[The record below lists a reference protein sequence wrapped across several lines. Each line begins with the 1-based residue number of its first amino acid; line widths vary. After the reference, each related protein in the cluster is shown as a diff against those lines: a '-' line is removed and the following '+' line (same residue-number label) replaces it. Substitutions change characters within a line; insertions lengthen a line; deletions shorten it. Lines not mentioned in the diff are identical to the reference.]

1 MSEDQNIYVIYNILQ
16 IIAGFSIYILCLTC
30 LYRLA
35 KSQENNAPTL
45 TNVTKVNVTKVNI
58 GQGSILPI

>member
-1 MSEDQNIYVIYNILQ
+1 MNMSEDQNIYVIYNILQ
-16 IIAGFSIYILCLTC
+16 IIAGFPIYILCLTC
-30 LYRLA
+30 LYRRA

-45 TNVTKVNVTKVNI
+45 TNVTKVNI